1 MQLFLIGLFMARHA
15 QSALNNI
22 FKEMR
27 HEVDFMRVAIHPQG
41 KK

>member
-1 MQLFLIGLFMARHA
+1 MARHA

-27 HEVDFMRVAIHPQG
+27 HEVDFMCVTIHP
-41 KK
+41 